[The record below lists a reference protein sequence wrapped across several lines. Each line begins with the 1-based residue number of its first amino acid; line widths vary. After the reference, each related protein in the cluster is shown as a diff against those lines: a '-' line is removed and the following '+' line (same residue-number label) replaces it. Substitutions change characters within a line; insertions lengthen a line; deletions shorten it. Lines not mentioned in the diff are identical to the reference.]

1 MIYTDVT
8 FHILHNVG
16 HTRIYVMTLTSPPRL
31 CFLGARPNQDNLRR
45 NTSYTSFRLETLTE
59 IHSKGLDQYIERRRT
74 GRYNPPAVSMRAG
87 AVIEKY
93 RCTSH

>member
-16 HTRIYVMTLTSPPRL
+16 HTRKYVMTLTSPPRL
-31 CFLGARPNQDNLRR
+31 FFLGARPNQDNLRR

-59 IHSKGLDQYIERRRT
+59 IHSKGL
-74 GRYNPPAVSMRAG
+74 RATCRHDT
-87 AVIEKY
+87 Y
-93 RCTSH
+93 P